1 MSNPIRERYP
11 ALSLTELHD
20 LGLQRRDDKVVLR
33 LLWEVRALQAVI
45 RDAWRM
51 EAEHSF
57 VYPNTPEGKALMQLR
72 TSLIQE
78 RWLGEQLPHEKPI
91 TNEEKRAY
99 SERNRRTGSKAQQR
113 SPGV

>member
-11 ALSLTELHD
+11 SLSLTELHD
-20 LGLQRRDDKVVLR
+20 LGLKRREDTVVLR

-57 VYPNTPEGKALMQLR
+57 AYPNTPEGKALMQLR

-78 RWLGEQLPHEKPI
+78 KWLCEKLPHEKPI
-91 TNEEKRAY
+91 TAEEKRAY
-99 SERNRRTGSKAQQR
+99 AERNGRAHSKAASR
-113 SPGV
+113 SSGV